1 MLVSIYLARLNKSF
15 HVSFLGT
22 MADKSVKRDR
32 WWRKRLSES
41 RNKKMLD
48 GKRMKISAI
57 VEGTSCSTTEDSRNP
72 QEQNSIENQVLQ
84 ITEDDEGQDMSELD
98 TFGENNTEG
107 DLNTTEAILQQLA
120 EEADDDDDYEFDAQ
134 ASRSCFVDWM
144 SHQSPENFRMTI
156 LLVADILLAA
166 SIPLRPA
173 ATVIGNYLEISE

>member
-1 MLVSIYLARLNKSF
+1 MCL
-15 HVSFLGT
+15 
-22 MADKSVKRDR
+22 VKRDR

-48 GKRMKISAI
+48 GKGMKISAI